1 MGAIAAGRA
10 LAARRATGRTVIRRV
25 ERGKEVAWLLLL
37 YRDVIVVG
45 ATTAAAAAACVV
57 IVVVVVV
64 DVVRCRLS
72 RVAAPT
78 TGSLGIFSRRR

>member
-57 IVVVVVV
+57 IVVVVV